1 MGTAGATTL
10 GPVPAPTPDPTT
22 LGPVPA
28 PTPAPTT
35 LGQAMGCDCESSQLP
50 MECYIFCPPTTPDPT
65 TPPPVSLGCGCINKE
80 SLICDYE
87 TTEPDCYFIDD
98 NTEWSEKCCI

>member
-1 MGTAGATTL
+1 MNKYHDRW
-10 GPVPAPTPDPTT
+10 PHEPTT
-22 LGPVPA
+22 LA
-28 PTPAPTT
+28 
-35 LGQAMGCDCESSQLP
+35 
-50 MECYIFCPPTTPDPT
+50 PTTPDPT